1 MRMAG
6 MPAATT
12 SGSRL
17 KIWMSAPG
25 NTMAA
30 AQNTAVQATATPMVN
45 RMEAHTRLY
54 WPAP

>member
-1 MRMAG
+1 

-17 KIWMSAPG
+17 KIWMRGPG
-25 NTMAA
+25 NSMAA
-30 AQNTAVQATATPMVN
+30 AQNTAVQATATPMVK